1 MTMIT
6 TPAGKAVNNGNSP
19 ATKSRS
25 AGFRYLTHIQLILFF
40 VQLCLPF
47 FYFNYPSNNITSNG
61 GSAIA
66 GQIGHDPPAVAPL
79 PDKSDVDQESSQKLR
94 RVTENKAQSSSPV
107 KSKSNVRVVGT
118 FNNVPISYVPPS
130 STDGGLHSTA
140 HCIGEHFHDRA
151 WLHRSCEYR
160 NICFDTEEKDF
171 VLFRSP
177 MEVSLAE
184 AMNKHKMVQN
194 GLLTVSSALNT
205 SVSLGGINAFW
216 GSDQSALEW
225 APIIRNE
232 ELTEG
237 YYLLPQGTVLLPFHS
252 FAAMNIGHLFWDDL
266 LPIYSLIDMFE
277 MIPDMTTLMPLRYTL
292 KHRER
297 ALWATCDLRDQT
309 LRECKQQFKKVLPL
323 IGVDPKI
330 MRSTEDSILNI
341 TDNSEASKSRYICS
355 SKGAAGMG
363 VLNDHGFKT
372 HGWNKGDYEYSYNA
386 GRGSVFNRFRNFLMK
401 NIGMD
406 PIRLVSSEPPY
417 IITFSPSNSRD
428 PDRRIRYNKQTTAL
442 EKAFKDEI
450 SRGDVVVRSVQFN
463 AIPIEEQVKKVAESA
478 IIVGT
483 CGGGASTNMFLP
495 KGAGMILYYP
505 DKPSGRG
512 HNYPARLDWD
522 YFNNAGYARVHWL
535 PISEKD
541 SEEDVDLF
549 VKLVKNE
556 IETISHH

>member
-1 MTMIT
+1 M
-6 TPAGKAVNNGNSP
+6 
-19 ATKSRS
+19 
-25 AGFRYLTHIQLILFF
+25 
-40 VQLCLPF
+40 
-47 FYFNYPSNNITSNG
+47 
-61 GSAIA
+61 
-66 GQIGHDPPAVAPL
+66 
-79 PDKSDVDQESSQKLR
+79 
-94 RVTENKAQSSSPV
+94 
-107 KSKSNVRVVGT
+107 
-118 FNNVPISYVPPS
+118 
-130 STDGGLHSTA
+130 
-140 HCIGEHFHDRA
+140 
-151 WLHRSCEYR
+151 
-160 NICFDTEEKDF
+160 
-171 VLFRSP
+171 LFRSP
-177 MEVSLAE
+177 TEVSLAE
-184 AMNKHKMVQN
+184 AMKKHKMVQQ

-216 GSDQSALEW
+216 GSDQNALEW

-237 YYLLPQGTVLLPFHS
+237 YYLLPEGTVLLPFHS

-297 ALWATCDLRDQT
+297 ALWATCDLRDLT
-309 LRECKQQFKKVLPL
+309 LKECKQQFKKVLPL
-323 IGVDPKI
+323 IGVDPQI

-341 TDNSEASKSRYICS
+341 TDGSEAAKSRYICS
-355 SKGAAGMG
+355 SKGAAGTG

-386 GRGSVFNRFRNFLMK
+386 GRGSVFNRFRNFLMN
-401 NIGMD
+401 NIGVD
-406 PIRLVSSEPPY
+406 PTKLVSSEPPY
-417 IITFSPSNSRD
+417 IITFSPGNSRD
-428 PDRRIRYNKQTTAL
+428 PDRRIRYNKQTSAL
-442 EKAFKDEI
+442 EEAFKDEI
-450 SRGDVVVRSVQFN
+450 LRGDVIIRSVQFN
-463 AIPIEEQVKKVAESA
+463 SIPINEQVKAVAESA
-478 IIVGT
+478 IIVGA